1 MKQDDV
7 KEIVPKTE
15 KRVEKQPEKPKK
27 SKEELARDYQEYY
40 EWLDTIY
47 SVESFELEGRDGE
60 KLYFHHGYNLYDKED
75 EEQLLVYHLRSS
87 DYKQFAQQQK
97 SLHLKGEEAKD
108 DSQAYAFKG
117 SIVINKK
124 EKKFSFLVEWDYQ
137 GNGYGRA
144 IYDNYLQI
152 LEMLGIED
160 KEQYAVGVNQNTKH
174 PFLQRMYA
182 KELAGRTR
190 TEPDLENAQQI
201 LQELAQWSWPVPMR
215 LSEIN
220 DMIDYA
226 IRSNVPMSEIA
237 QALNKNGLS
246 LSNNV
251 FHNERE
257 EVERF
262 QSFGIIGLKATSM
275 HQHFMEDKGFAFMQ
289 FITKPDRED
298 TTLEF
303 RKILEEIKK
312 EHKKRQQEGQYI
324 EPNLQNFGELEY
336 IILDWKHAGLLF
348 RSVIPEVQEVVK
360 RQAINKFEEF
370 DPEHE
375 RPWRWCAD
383 DSSFKTFKMLS
394 EAGLMDKEAY
404 IALYQKALN
413 RNYTLRDFDGVIFTH
428 ISREEREK
436 ARREIAENTYYPSPK
451 KKWQKSEGRWDKEH
465 SIPRVAIPQ
474 SLAKKG
480 NIREQ
485 LKQQIL
491 QQGVAKKTK
500 IKTDMMGKRK
510 DGTTFIVDNLK
521 DWLFGVPGTHGNLQ
535 IMGNS
540 AVVFPPQTPEFA
552 VQLIEKALKSIEYPD
567 FGERE

>member
-7 KEIVPKTE
+7 EEIVPKTE

-47 SVESFELEGRDGE
+47 PVESFELEGRDGE

-108 DSQAYAFKG
+108 DSQAYTFKG

-124 EKKFSFLVEWDYQ
+124 ERKFSFLVEWDYQ
-137 GNGYGRA
+137 GKGYGRA

-160 KEQYAVGVNQNTKH
+160 KEQYTVRINQNANH
-174 PFLQRMYA
+174 PFLHRMHA

-190 TEPDLENAQQI
+190 EESNLENAQQI
-201 LQELAQWSWPVPMR
+201 LQELAQWQWPASIR
-215 LSEIN
+215 LKEIN

-226 IRSNVPMSEIA
+226 MRSNVPMSEIA
-237 QALNKNGLS
+237 QALNENGFNI
-246 LSNNV
+246 SNNV
-251 FHNERE
+251 FHDERE

-289 FITKPDRED
+289 FITEPDRED

-303 RKILEEIKK
+303 RKILGEIKK

-324 EPNLQNFGELEY
+324 EPNLQNFGELEH

-348 RSVIPEVQEVVK
+348 RGVIPEVQEVVK
-360 RQAINKFEEF
+360 RQAISKFEEF

-375 RPWRWCAD
+375 KSWDWCID
-383 DSSFKTFKMLS
+383 DRSFKTFKMLS
-394 EAGLMDKEAY
+394 EAGLMDKDTY

-413 RNYTLRDFDGVIFTH
+413 RNYTLEDLDRVIFTH

-451 KKWQKSEGRWDKEH
+451 KKWQKSDNRWDKKY

-474 SLAKKG
+474 LLAKKG

-491 QQGVAKKTK
+491 QQGIAKKTK

-510 DGTTFIVDNLK
+510 DGMPFIVDNLK

-540 AVVFPPQTPEFA
+540 AIVFPPQTPEFA
-552 VQLIEKALKSIEYPD
+552 VQLIEKALKSIEYPG